1 MAVHGAGGKQR
12 QTEEGTTC
20 WNRPDYQ
27 EIETSMEV
35 TAYFVAKG

>member
-1 MAVHGAGGKQR
+1 MTVHGAGGKQR
-12 QTEEGTTC
+12 QAEEKTTC

-27 EIETSMEV
+27 AIETSMEV

>member
-12 QTEEGTTC
+12 QAEERTTC
-20 WNRPDYQ
+20 WNRPDFQ
-27 EIETSMEV
+27 AIETSMEV